1 MHVLGKLMNTIYI
14 ILTHQIDF
22 FPVEQLIQHFKK
34 NYQERK
40 RAHNRWTKS
49 NQKMA

>member
-1 MHVLGKLMNTIYI
+1 MGIQTKLMNTIYI

-22 FPVEQLIQHFKK
+22 FPVEQLIHHFKK

-40 RAHNRWTKS
+40 KEQSRRFKTS
-49 NQKMA
+49 